1 MNEIKAGVLLSLKDK
16 FSQGIKEAGG
26 TVQKFAST
34 AASAVQGIDKA
45 FSGLGTA
52 MGAIGVSLSV
62 GAATKEIINL
72 DNRLTRIGLTADASA
87 EQVNQLKQKIFE
99 AATDSKIKIDTTSIN
114 DALDVV
120 MTKTGD
126 LKYTEDNIRNI
137 AIAIQATGE
146 QGSSID
152 SVFAEF
158 QKFGY
163 TADQITKL
171 MDDMVKQGDQG
182 AFIFGEFA
190 KAGSAVISAYS
201 PIGTAPEDIKR
212 ANAAMQIIMMGTK
225 NAEIAVT
232 ALGSAMAEL
241 SSPDKQQKLMAI
253 GVRVRDESGKFRDF
267 NDIMADLLKVSEKVG
282 NTDFLGNIFG
292 QTSMQAIRAYGNF
305 YEDMYPKLMDLGDT
319 TGAMENKSA
328 TMANT
333 LASNLQQVQTAFVR
347 FADAKLTEPLEKL
360 TDLLNKLAEDP
371 EAFNRVFTGI
381 AVGIGS
387 IAAAKGLSSVINLI
401 SSIKGLKGGGNINIG
416 SNLGGAGMPVYVTN
430 WGGKAGASP
439 FPSSGAAGNQPVGKT
454 PTGQPAGTPLNS
466 GSQGN
471 TFQKMGGA
479 ASQALRNTTKTQ
491 MAMGGAAAGIGAAL
505 VAIPNA
511 VNEVSEI
518 NADETLSQHDKTVK
532 KGGAIGDAAG
542 TVVGATAGGIAG
554 VAAGAA
560 VGAAVGS
567 VVPVLGTAVGA
578 LVGAGIGA
586 LGGWLGGKAGRA
598 IGEGIGSAITGDDNG
613 AQASVNVPASS
624 SDTEV
629 PQLLYTETLGTLSP
643 VQTQTEQNNL
653 GGKKENKSND
663 FSFDKK
669 LGAASPIIIQVEN
682 NTDSQNKRVVD
693 RIPQQQITQY
703 FSNSQTQYMQQTIP
717 ARELPPEIT
726 NNYMTGS
733 PQYTGATAELS
744 GAADVNLHLTLDD
757 KRTMFTAETSRNTAR
772 NIRVN
777 TGSAVEARNML

>member
-1 MNEIKAGVLLSLKDK
+1 MSEIKAGILLSLKDK
-16 FSQGIKEAGG
+16 FSQGIKSAGSGVEA
-26 TVQKFAST
+26 FASK
-34 AASAVQGIDKA
+34 ASSAIQGVDKA

-62 GAATKEIINL
+62 GAATKEIIQL
-72 DNRLTRIGLTADASA
+72 DNKLTRIGLTADASA
-87 EQVNQLKQKIFE
+87 EQVAALKQKVFD
-99 AATDSKIKIDTTSIN
+99 AASDSSIKIDTSSIN

-126 LKYTEDNIRNI
+126 LKYAEDNIRNI

-146 QGSSID
+146 QGSSIG

-182 AFIFGEFA
+182 AFTFGEFA

-201 PIGTAPEDIKR
+201 PIGTAPEDIKK

-225 NAEIAVT
+225 SAEIAVT
-232 ALGSAMAEL
+232 ALGSAMSEL

-267 NDIMADLLKVSEKVG
+267 NDIMADLLKVSKKVG

-292 QTSMQAIRAYGNF
+292 QTSMQAIRAYGSF
-305 YEDMYPKLMDLGDT
+305 YEKMYPKLMDLGDT
-319 TGAMENKSA
+319 TGAMEHKSA

-333 LASNLQQVQTAFVR
+333 LAANLQQVQTAFVR
-347 FADAKLTEPLEKL
+347 FADAKLTAPLEKL

-371 EAFNRVFTGI
+371 EAFNRIFTGI

-387 IAAAKGLSSVINLI
+387 IAAVKGLASVINI
-401 SSIKGLKGGGNINIG
+401 VSSIASLKKGGGNINIG
-416 SNLGGAGMPVYVTN
+416 SNVGGNGMPVYVTN
-430 WGGKAGASP
+430 WGGKTGASP
-439 FPSSGAAGNQPVGKT
+439 FPSAGSAANQSIGKT
-454 PTGQPAGTPLNS
+454 PAGQAAGTPLNA

-479 ASQALRNTTKTQ
+479 ASQALKGVTKKQ

-505 VAIPNA
+505 VAIPGA
-511 VNEVSEI
+511 VNEISEI
-518 NADETLSQHDKTVK
+518 NADETLNRHDKTVK

-542 TVVGATAGGIAG
+542 TVVGATLGGAAG

-560 VGAAVGS
+560 AGAAIGS
-567 VVPVLGTAVGA
+567 IVPGLGTAVGA

-598 IGEGIGSAITGDDNG
+598 IGEGIGSAVAGKDEEQVSESLKNEF
-613 AQASVNVPASS
+613 PANM
-624 SDTEV
+624 
-629 PQLLYTETLGTLSP
+629 L
-643 VQTQTEQNNL
+643 
-653 GGKKENKSND
+653 
-663 FSFDKK
+663 
-669 LGAASPIIIQVEN
+669 
-682 NTDSQNKRVVD
+682 
-693 RIPQQQITQY
+693 
-703 FSNSQTQYMQQTIP
+703 P
-717 ARELPPEIT
+717 AEMLPSEIT
-726 NNYMTGS
+726 NPYMAGE
-733 PQYTGATAELS
+733 PQWHGMNMNAELS
-744 GAADVNLHLTLDD
+744 GQADVNLHLTLDD
-757 KRTMFTAETSRNTAR
+757 KRTILSADTSRNTTR
-772 NIRVN
+772 NIHVN
-777 TGSAVEARNML
+777 TGSAIEARSML

>member
-16 FSQGIKEAGG
+16 FSQGIKSAGSGVEA
-26 TVQKFAST
+26 FASR
-34 AASAVQGIDKA
+34 AASAIQGVDKA

-62 GAATKEIINL
+62 GAATKEIIEL

-87 EQVNQLKQKIFE
+87 EQVASLKQKVFE
-99 AATDSKIKIDTTSIN
+99 AASDSSIKIDTTSIN

-126 LKYTEDNIRNI
+126 LKYAEDNIRNI

-146 QGSSID
+146 QGASIG

-163 TADQITKL
+163 SAEQITQL

-182 AFIFGEFA
+182 AFTFGEFA

-201 PIGTAPEDIKR
+201 PIGTAPEDIKK
-212 ANAAMQIIMMGTK
+212 ANAAMQIIMKGTK
-225 NAEIAVT
+225 SAEIAVT
-232 ALGSAMAEL
+232 ALGSAMSEL

-292 QTSMQAIRAYGNF
+292 QTSMQAIRAYSNF

-333 LASNLQQVQTAFVR
+333 LAANLQQVQTAFVR

-360 TDLLNKLAEDP
+360 TSLLNKLAEDP
-371 EAFNRVFTGI
+371 EAFNRIFTGI

-387 IAAAKGLSSVINLI
+387 IAAVKGLSSVINI
-401 SSIKGLKGGGNINIG
+401 VSSIASLKKGGGNISIG

-439 FPSSGAAGNQPVGKT
+439 FPSSGSAGNQQALGRT
-454 PTGQPAGTPLNS
+454 PTGQPAGTPLNA

-471 TFQKMGGA
+471 TLQKMGGA
-479 ASQALRNTTKTQ
+479 ANQAVKGLTGKQ
-491 MAMGGAAAGIGAAL
+491 LAAGGAAAGIGAAL
-505 VAIPNA
+505 VAIPSA
-511 VNEVSEI
+511 VNEVAEI
-518 NADETLSQHDKTVK
+518 NADETLTDKEKSTK

-542 TVVGATAGGIAG
+542 TVIGATAGGVAG

-567 VVPVLGTAVGA
+567 VIPVLGTAVGA

-598 IGEGIGSAITGDDNG
+598 IGEGIGSAVAGDD
-613 AQASVNVPASS
+613 
-624 SDTEV
+624 EE
-629 PQLLYTETLGTLSP
+629 QLSETLEDQLPAGTISAE
-643 VQTQTEQNNL
+643 T
-653 GGKKENKSND
+653 
-663 FSFDKK
+663 
-669 LGAASPIIIQVEN
+669 
-682 NTDSQNKRVVD
+682 
-693 RIPQQQITQY
+693 
-703 FSNSQTQYMQQTIP
+703 
-717 ARELPPEIT
+717 LPPEIT
-726 NNYMTGS
+726 NQYMSGEPKYSGVQT
-733 PQYTGATAELS
+733 TANLE
-744 GAADVNLHLTLDD
+744 GEVAMKVDIDITNKTPTVN
-757 KRTMFTAETSRNTAR
+757 AEFIRNTTGG
-772 NIRVN
+772 RVMPEL
-777 TGSAVEARNML
+777 GSAKTARETL

>member
-87 EQVNQLKQKIFE
+87 EQVNQLKQKVFE

-146 QGSSID
+146 QGSSIG

-182 AFIFGEFA
+182 AFTFGEFA

-201 PIGTAPEDIKR
+201 PIGTAPEDIKK

-232 ALGSAMAEL
+232 ALGSAMSEL
-241 SSPDKQQKLMAI
+241 SSPDKQAKLMAI

-292 QTSMQAIRAYGNF
+292 QTTMQAIRAYGNF

-333 LASNLQQVQTAFVR
+333 LAANLQQVQTAFVR

-381 AVGIGS
+381 AVSIGS

-430 WGGKAGASP
+430 WGGKTGASP
-439 FPSSGAAGNQPVGKT
+439 FPSSSAVGNQGIGRT
-454 PTGQPAGTPLNS
+454 PTGAAAGTPLNA
-466 GSQGN
+466 GSQGG
-471 TFQKMGGA
+471 TLSKMGGA
-479 ASQALRNTTKTQ
+479 ASLALHGVTKTQ
-491 MAMGGAAAGIGAAL
+491 MAMGGAAAGIGAAI
-505 VAIPNA
+505 VAIPSA
-511 VNEVSEI
+511 VNEISEI

-532 KGGAIGDAAG
+532 KGGA
-542 TVVGATAGGIAG
+542 AG

-560 VGAAVGS
+560 AGAAIGS
-567 VVPVLGTAVGA
+567 IVPGLGTAIGA

-598 IGEGIGSAITGDDNG
+598 IGEGIGEAVASDDEE
-613 AQASVNVPASS
+613 QVS
-624 SDTEV
+624 
-629 PQLLYTETLGTLSP
+629 ETLTAQLP
-643 VQTQTEQNNL
+643 
-653 GGKKENKSND
+653 EN
-663 FSFDKK
+663 
-669 LGAASPIIIQVEN
+669 E
-682 NTDSQNKRVVD
+682 
-693 RIPQQQITQY
+693 IPY
-703 FSNSQTQYMQQTIP
+703 YD
-717 ARELPPEIT
+717 LPPEIT
-726 NNYMTGS
+726 NQYMTGS
-733 PQYTGATAELS
+733 PQYTGMNAELS
-744 GAADVNLHLTLDD
+744 GTADVNLHLTLDD
-757 KRTMFTAETSRNTAR
+757 NRTMLSAETSRNTAR

-777 TGSAVEARNML
+777 TGSAIEAREML

>member
-87 EQVNQLKQKIFE
+87 EQVNQLKQKVFE

-146 QGSSID
+146 QGSSIG

-171 MDDMVKQGDQG
+171 MDDMVKQGDLG
-182 AFIFGEFA
+182 AFTFGEFA

-201 PIGTAPEDIKR
+201 PIGTAPEDIKK

-232 ALGSAMAEL
+232 ALGSAMSEL
-241 SSPDKQQKLMAI
+241 SSPDKQAKLMAI

-292 QTSMQAIRAYGNF
+292 QTTMQAIRAYGNF

-319 TGAMENKSA
+319 SGVMENKSA

-333 LASNLQQVQTAFVR
+333 LAANLQQVQTAFVR

-360 TDLLNKLAEDP
+360 TNLLNKLAEDP
-371 EAFNRVFTGI
+371 DAFNRIFTGI

-387 IAAAKGLSSVINLI
+387 IAAVKGLSSVINI
-401 SSIKGLKGGGNINIG
+401 VSSIASLKKGGGNISIG

-439 FPSSGAAGNQPVGKT
+439 FPSSGSAGNQQVLGRT
-454 PTGQPAGTPLNS
+454 PTGQSAGTHLNA

-471 TFQKMGGA
+471 TLQKMGGA
-479 ASQALRNTTKTQ
+479 ANQAVKDLTGKQ
-491 MAMGGAAAGIGAAL
+491 LAAGGAAAGIGAAL
-505 VAIPNA
+505 VAIPSA
-511 VNEVSEI
+511 VNEVAEI
-518 NADETLSQHDKTVK
+518 NADETLTDKEKSTK

-542 TVVGATAGGIAG
+542 TVIGATAGGVAG

-567 VVPVLGTAVGA
+567 VIPVLGTAVGA

-598 IGEGIGSAITGDDNG
+598 IGEGIGSAVAGDDEEKHSQKSLYYEENSMPPFIEHKKTDFTYSLHP
-613 AQASVNVPASS
+613 SVIS
-624 SDTEV
+624 
-629 PQLLYTETLGTLSP
+629 
-643 VQTQTEQNNL
+643 
-653 GGKKENKSND
+653 EN
-663 FSFDKK
+663 
-669 LGAASPIIIQVEN
+669 Q
-682 NTDSQNKRVVD
+682 
-693 RIPQQQITQY
+693 
-703 FSNSQTQYMQQTIP
+703 
-717 ARELPPEIT
+717 LPPEIT
-726 NNYMTGS
+726 NTYMTGE
-733 PQYTGATAELS
+733 PKWNGMNMNAELS
-744 GAADVNLHLTLDD
+744 GTADVNLHLTLDD
-757 KRTMFTAETSRNTAR
+757 NRTMFTAETSQNTAR

-777 TGSAVEARNML
+777 TGSAVDARSNY

>member
-16 FSQGIKEAGG
+16 FSQGIKDAGG
-26 TVQKFAST
+26 TVQKFASS

-62 GAATKEIINL
+62 GAATKEIISL
-72 DNRLTRIGLTADASA
+72 DSRLTRIGLTADASA
-87 EQVNQLKQKIFE
+87 EQINQLKQKVFE

-146 QGSSID
+146 QGSSIG

-163 TADQITKL
+163 SADEISRL

-182 AFIFGEFA
+182 AFTFGEFA

-201 PIGTAPEDIKR
+201 PIGTTPDDIRR
-212 ANAAMQIIMMGTK
+212 ANAAMQILVAGTK
-225 NAEIAVT
+225 SPEIAVT

-241 SSPDKQQKLMAI
+241 SSPDKQEKLRAYGI
-253 GVRVRDESGKFRDF
+253 AVRDTEGKFRDF
-267 NDIMADLLKVSEKVG
+267 NDIMGDLVALSKEVG
-282 NTDFLGNIFG
+282 NTDFLGSIFE
-292 QTSMQAIRAYGNF
+292 QTSMNAIRAYSNF
-305 YEDMYPKLMDLGDT
+305 YEQMYPKLIDLGDT
-319 TGAMENKSA
+319 TGAIESKSA
-328 TMANT
+328 TMAGT
-333 LASNLQQVQTAFVR
+333 LAANLQQVQTAFVR
-347 FADAKLTEPLEKL
+347 FADASLAKPLEWL
-360 TDLLNKLAEDP
+360 TDLLEYLSEDP
-371 EAFNRVFTGI
+371 ERFSKVFKTI
-381 AVGIGS
+381 AAGVGL
-387 IAAAKGLSSVINLI
+387 IAAAKGASSVINLF
-401 SSIKGLKGGGNINIG
+401 SSLKALRGGGGKISLG
-416 SNLGGAGMPVYVTN
+416 SNQGGNGMPVYVTN

-439 FPSSGAAGNQPVGKT
+439 FPGTGSASGTQKGTTSAGKT
-454 PTGQPAGTPLNS
+454 PAGQPAGTPLNA
-466 GSQGN
+466 GSQGG

-505 VAIPNA
+505 ISIPKA

-542 TVVGATAGGIAG
+542 TVVGATVGGAAG

-560 VGAAVGS
+560 AGAAIGS
-567 VVPVLGTAVGA
+567 IVPGLGTAVGA

-598 IGEGIGSAITGDDNG
+598 IGEGIGKAVAGKDEERLPENLENQLPEN
-613 AQASVNVPASS
+613 AVYAS
-624 SDTEV
+624 
-629 PQLLYTETLGTLSP
+629 
-643 VQTQTEQNNL
+643 
-653 GGKKENKSND
+653 
-663 FSFDKK
+663 
-669 LGAASPIIIQVEN
+669 
-682 NTDSQNKRVVD
+682 
-693 RIPQQQITQY
+693 
-703 FSNSQTQYMQQTIP
+703 
-717 ARELPPEIT
+717 ELPPEIT
-726 NNYMTGS
+726 SQYMTGS
-733 PQYTGATAELS
+733 QQFTGMNTELS
-744 GAADVNLHLTLDD
+744 GTADVNLHLILDD
-757 KRTMFTAETSRNTAR
+757 NRTMFSAETSRNTAR
-772 NIRVN
+772 NIRLN
-777 TGSAVEARNML
+777 TGSAVEAREML

>member
-16 FSQGIKEAGG
+16 FSQGIKDAGG
-26 TVQKFAST
+26 TVQKFASS
-34 AASAVQGIDKA
+34 AASAIQGIDKA

-52 MGAIGVSLSV
+52 AGALGVSLSL

-72 DNRLTRIGLTADASA
+72 DNRLTRIGLTASASA
-87 EQVNQLKQKIFE
+87 EQVNALKQKVFD
-99 AATDSKIKIDTTSIN
+99 AASDSSIKIDTTSIN

-126 LKYTEDNIRNI
+126 LKYAEDNIRNI

-146 QGSSID
+146 QGSSIG

-182 AFIFGEFA
+182 AFTFGEFA

-201 PIGTAPEDIKR
+201 PIGTAPEDIKK

-225 NAEIAVT
+225 SAEIAVT
-232 ALGSAMAEL
+232 ALGSAMSEL

-292 QTSMQAIRAYGNF
+292 QTSMQAIRAYSNF
-305 YEDMYPKLMDLGDT
+305 YDDMYPRLMDLGDT
-319 TGAMENKSA
+319 TGAMEHKSA

-333 LASNLQQVQTAFVR
+333 LAANLQQVQTAFVR
-347 FADAKLTEPLEKL
+347 FADAKLTVPLEKL

-371 EAFNRVFTGI
+371 EAFNRIFTGI
-381 AVGIGS
+381 AVGIGA
-387 IAAAKGLSSVINLI
+387 IAAVKGLASVINIVSNIASL
-401 SSIKGLKGGGNINIG
+401 KKGGGNINIG
-416 SNLGGAGMPVYVTN
+416 SNVGGNGMPVYVTN
-430 WGGKAGASP
+430 WGGKAGSSP
-439 FPSSGAAGNQPVGKT
+439 FPSSGAGAKQPSIGKT
-454 PTGQPAGTPLNS
+454 PTGQAAGTPLNA

-479 ASQALRNTTKTQ
+479 ASQALKGVTKKQ
-491 MAMGGAAAGIGAAL
+491 MAMGGAAAGIGAAI
-505 VAIPNA
+505 VAIPSA
-511 VNEVSEI
+511 VNEVAAI
-518 NADETLSQHDKTVK
+518 NADDSLTKKEKSTM

-542 TVVGATAGGIAG
+542 TVVGATVGGAAG

-560 VGAAVGS
+560 AGAAIGS
-567 VVPVLGTAVGA
+567 IVPGLGTAIGA

-598 IGEGIGSAITGDDNG
+598 IGEGIGSAVAGDDDEKL
-613 AQASVNVPASS
+613 
-624 SDTEV
+624 SDTLKN
-629 PQLLYTETLGTLSP
+629 QLP
-643 VQTQTEQNNL
+643 
-653 GGKKENKSND
+653 ENAISAD
-663 FSFDKK
+663 
-669 LGAASPIIIQVEN
+669 
-682 NTDSQNKRVVD
+682 
-693 RIPQQQITQY
+693 
-703 FSNSQTQYMQQTIP
+703 M
-717 ARELPPEIT
+717 LPPELT
-726 NNYMTGS
+726 NQYMAGN

-744 GAADVNLHLTLDD
+744 GAADVNLNLTLDD
-757 KRTMFTAETSRNTAR
+757 KRTVISAETTRNTAQ

-777 TGSAVEARNML
+777 TGSAIEARSML

>member
-1 MNEIKAGVLLSLKDK
+1 MSEIKAGILLSLKDK
-16 FSQGIKEAGG
+16 FSQGIKSAGSGVEA
-26 TVQKFAST
+26 FASK
-34 AASAVQGIDKA
+34 ASSAIQGVDKA

-62 GAATKEIINL
+62 GAATKEIIQL
-72 DNRLTRIGLTADASA
+72 DNKLTRIGLTADASA
-87 EQVNQLKQKIFE
+87 EQVAALKQKVFD
-99 AATDSKIKIDTTSIN
+99 AASDSSIKIDTSSIN

-126 LKYTEDNIRNI
+126 LKYAEDNIRNI

-146 QGSSID
+146 QGSSIG

-182 AFIFGEFA
+182 AFTFGEFA

-201 PIGTAPEDIKR
+201 PIGTAPEDIKK

-225 NAEIAVT
+225 SAEIAVT
-232 ALGSAMAEL
+232 ALGSAMSEL

-267 NDIMADLLKVSEKVG
+267 NDIMADLLKVSKKVG

-292 QTSMQAIRAYGNF
+292 QTSMQAIRAYGSF
-305 YEDMYPKLMDLGDT
+305 YEKMYPKLMDLGDT
-319 TGAMENKSA
+319 TGAMEHKSA

-333 LASNLQQVQTAFVR
+333 LAANLQQVQTAFVR
-347 FADAKLTEPLEKL
+347 FADAKLTAPLEKL

-371 EAFNRVFTGI
+371 EAFNRIFTGI

-387 IAAAKGLSSVINLI
+387 IAAVKGLASVINI
-401 SSIKGLKGGGNINIG
+401 VSSIASLKKGGGNINIG
-416 SNLGGAGMPVYVTN
+416 SNVGGNGMPVYVTN
-430 WGGKAGASP
+430 WGGKTGASP
-439 FPSSGAAGNQPVGKT
+439 FPSAGSAANQSIGKT
-454 PTGQPAGTPLNS
+454 PAGQAAGTPLNA

-479 ASQALRNTTKTQ
+479 ASQALKGVTKKQ

-505 VAIPNA
+505 VAIPGA
-511 VNEVSEI
+511 VNEISEI
-518 NADETLSQHDKTVK
+518 NADETLNRHDKTVK

-542 TVVGATAGGIAG
+542 TVVGATLGGAAGI
-554 VAAGAA
+554 AAGAA
-560 VGAAVGS
+560 AGAAIGS
-567 VVPVLGTAVGA
+567 IVPGLGTAVGA
-578 LVGAGIGA
+578 LVGVGIGA

-598 IGEGIGSAITGDDNG
+598 IGEGIGSAVAGKDEEQLSATLENELPENFIPAETLPQEITG
-613 AQASVNVPASS
+613 
-624 SDTEV
+624 
-629 PQLLYTETLGTLSP
+629 
-643 VQTQTEQNNL
+643 
-653 GGKKENKSND
+653 
-663 FSFDKK
+663 
-669 LGAASPIIIQVEN
+669 
-682 NTDSQNKRVVD
+682 
-693 RIPQQQITQY
+693 
-703 FSNSQTQYMQQTIP
+703 QYMSGDSGWQGM
-717 ARELPPEIT
+717 
-726 NNYMTGS
+726 NMN
-733 PQYTGATAELS
+733 AELS

-757 KRTMFTAETSRNTAR
+757 NRTVLSAETSRNTAR

>member
-1 MNEIKAGVLLSLKDK
+1 MSEIKAGILLSLKDK
-16 FSQGIKEAGG
+16 FSQGIKSAGSGVEA
-26 TVQKFAST
+26 FASK
-34 AASAVQGIDKA
+34 ASSAIQGVDKA

-62 GAATKEIINL
+62 GAATKEIIQL
-72 DNRLTRIGLTADASA
+72 DNKLTRIGLTADASA
-87 EQVNQLKQKIFE
+87 AQVAALKQKVFD
-99 AATDSKIKIDTTSIN
+99 AASDSSIKIDTSSIN

-126 LKYTEDNIRNI
+126 LKYAEDNIRNI

-146 QGSSID
+146 QGSSIG

-182 AFIFGEFA
+182 AFTFGEFA

-201 PIGTAPEDIKR
+201 PIGTAPEDIKK

-225 NAEIAVT
+225 SAEIAVT
-232 ALGSAMAEL
+232 ALGSAMSEL

-267 NDIMADLLKVSEKVG
+267 NDIMADLLKVSKKVG

-292 QTSMQAIRAYGNF
+292 QTSMQAIRAYGSF
-305 YEDMYPKLMDLGDT
+305 YEKMYPKLMDLGDT
-319 TGAMENKSA
+319 TGAMEHKSA

-333 LASNLQQVQTAFVR
+333 LAANLQQVQTAFVR
-347 FADAKLTEPLEKL
+347 FADAKLTAPLEKL

-371 EAFNRVFTGI
+371 EAFNRIFTGI

-387 IAAAKGLSSVINLI
+387 IAAVKGLASVINIVSKIASL
-401 SSIKGLKGGGNINIG
+401 KKGGGNINIG
-416 SNLGGAGMPVYVTN
+416 SNVGGNGIPVYVTN
-430 WGGKAGASP
+430 WGGKAGSSP
-439 FPSSGAAGNQPVGKT
+439 FPSPGAGAKQPSIGKT
-454 PTGQPAGTPLNS
+454 PTGQAAGTPLNA

-479 ASQALRNTTKTQ
+479 ASQALKGVTKKQ

-505 VAIPNA
+505 VAIPAA
-511 VNEVSEI
+511 VNEISEI
-518 NADETLSQHDKTVK
+518 NADETLNQHDKTVK

-542 TVVGATAGGIAG
+542 TVVGATLGGAAG

-560 VGAAVGS
+560 AGAAIGS
-567 VVPVLGTAVGA
+567 IVPGLGTAVGA

-598 IGEGIGSAITGDDNG
+598 IGEGIGSAVAGD
-613 AQASVNVPASS
+613 
-624 SDTEV
+624 E
-629 PQLLYTETLGTLSP
+629 E
-643 VQTQTEQNNL
+643 EQVSESLKN
-653 GGKKENKSND
+653 
-663 FSFDKK
+663 
-669 LGAASPIIIQVEN
+669 
-682 NTDSQNKRVVD
+682 
-693 RIPQQQITQY
+693 
-703 FSNSQTQYMQQTIP
+703 
-717 ARELPPEIT
+717 ELPANMLPAEMLPSEIT
-726 NNYMTGS
+726 NPYMAGE
-733 PQYTGATAELS
+733 PQWHGMNMNAELS

-757 KRTMFTAETSRNTAR
+757 NRTMLSAETSSNTAR
-772 NIRVN
+772 NIHVN
-777 TGSAVEARNML
+777 TGSAIEARSML

>member
-16 FSQGIKEAGG
+16 FSRGIKEAGG

-52 MGAIGVSLSV
+52 AGALGVSLSV
-62 GAATKEIINL
+62 GAATKEIISL

-87 EQVNQLKQKIFE
+87 EQVNALKKKVF
-99 AATDSKIKIDTTSIN
+99 AAASDSNIKIDTTSIS

-126 LKYTEDNIRNI
+126 LKYAEDNVRNI

-146 QGSSID
+146 QGASIG

-171 MDDMVKQGDQG
+171 MDDMVKQGDVG
-182 AFIFGEFA
+182 AFTFGEFA

-201 PIGTAPEDIKR
+201 PIGTAPDDIKR

-225 NAEIAVT
+225 SAEIAVT
-232 ALGSAMAEL
+232 ALGSAMSEL
-241 SSPDKQQKLMAI
+241 SSPDKQAKLMAI

-267 NDIMADLLKVSEKVG
+267 NDIMADLLKVSERVG

-305 YEDMYPKLMDLGDT
+305 YKDMYPKLMNLGDT

-328 TMANT
+328 TMADT
-333 LASNLQQVQTAFVR
+333 LAANLQQVQTAFVR
-347 FADAKLTEPLEKL
+347 FADTKLTEPLEKL
-360 TDLLNKLAEDP
+360 TGLLNKLAEDP
-371 EAFNRVFTGI
+371 DAFNRIFTGI

-387 IAAAKGLSSVINLI
+387 IAAVKGLASVMNIVSSLL
-401 SSIKGLKGGGNINIG
+401 SLKKGGGNINLG
-416 SNLGGAGMPVYVTN
+416 SNVGGAGMPVYVTN
-430 WGGKAGASP
+430 WGGAAGASP
-439 FPSSGAAGNQPVGKT
+439 LPSVGAAANPTANIGKT
-454 PTGQPAGTPLNS
+454 PTGQAAGTPLNT

-471 TFQKMGGA
+471 TLQKMGSA
-479 ASQALRNTTKTQ
+479 ASQALQGVTKTQ
-491 MAMGGAAAGIGAAL
+491 MAMGGAAAGIGTAL

-511 VNEVSEI
+511 VSEVAAI
-518 NADETLSQHDKTVK
+518 NADETLSKKEKSVM
-532 KGGAIGDAAG
+532 KGGSIGNAAG
-542 TVVGATAGGIAG
+542 TVVGATVGGAAG

-560 VGAAVGS
+560 IGS
-567 VVPVLGTAVGA
+567 IVPGLGTAVGA

-598 IGEGIGSAITGDDNG
+598 IGEGIGSAVAGNDGNDEG
-613 AQASVNVPASS
+613 QVFAALK
-624 SDTEV
+624 DK
-629 PQLLYTETLGTLSP
+629 LS
-643 VQTQTEQNNL
+643 
-653 GGKKENKSND
+653 ENAIST
-663 FSFDKK
+663 
-669 LGAASPIIIQVEN
+669 A
-682 NTDSQNKRVVD
+682 
-693 RIPQQQITQY
+693 
-703 FSNSQTQYMQQTIP
+703 
-717 ARELPPEIT
+717 ELPAEIT
-726 NNYMTGS
+726 NQYASGEPKFTGR
-733 PQYTGATAELS
+733 PTANLDGEVS
-744 GAADVNLHLTLDD
+744 FDVNVNVKNDMVAVD
-757 KRTMFTAETSRNTAR
+757 TAVSRNTTSYAR
-772 NIRVN
+772 FNL
-777 TGSAVEARNML
+777 GSAEDARRNY

>member
-16 FSQGIKEAGG
+16 FSQGIKSAGSGVEA
-26 TVQKFAST
+26 FASR
-34 AASAVQGIDKA
+34 AASAIQGVDKA

-62 GAATKEIINL
+62 GAATKEIIEL
-72 DNRLTRIGLTADASA
+72 DNRLTRIGLAADASA
-87 EQVNQLKQKIFE
+87 EQVASLKQKVFE

-146 QGSSID
+146 QGSSIG

-171 MDDMVKQGDQG
+171 MDDMVKQGDLG
-182 AFIFGEFA
+182 AFTFGEFA

-201 PIGTAPEDIKR
+201 PIGTAPEDIKK

-232 ALGSAMAEL
+232 ALGSAMSEL
-241 SSPDKQQKLMAI
+241 SSPDKQAKLMAI

-292 QTSMQAIRAYGNF
+292 QTTMQAIRAYGNF

-319 TGAMENKSA
+319 SGVMENKSA

-333 LASNLQQVQTAFVR
+333 LAANLQQVQTAFVR

-360 TDLLNKLAEDP
+360 INLLNKLAEDP
-371 EAFNRVFTGI
+371 DAFNRIFTGI

-387 IAAAKGLSSVINLI
+387 IAAVKGLSSVINI
-401 SSIKGLKGGGNINIG
+401 VSSIASLKKGGGNISIG

-439 FPSSGAAGNQPVGKT
+439 FPSSGSAGNQQVLGRT
-454 PTGQPAGTPLNS
+454 PTGQSAGTHLNA

-471 TFQKMGGA
+471 TLQKMGGA
-479 ASQALRNTTKTQ
+479 ANQAVKDLTGKQ
-491 MAMGGAAAGIGAAL
+491 LAAGGAAAGIGAAL
-505 VAIPNA
+505 VAIPSA
-511 VNEVSEI
+511 VNEVAEI
-518 NADETLSQHDKTVK
+518 NADETLTDKEKSTK

-542 TVVGATAGGIAG
+542 TVIGATAGGVAG

-567 VVPVLGTAVGA
+567 VIPVLGTAVGA

-598 IGEGIGSAITGDDNG
+598 IGEGIGSAVAGDDEEKHSQKSLYYEENSMSPFIEHKKTDFTYSLHP
-613 AQASVNVPASS
+613 SVIS
-624 SDTEV
+624 
-629 PQLLYTETLGTLSP
+629 
-643 VQTQTEQNNL
+643 
-653 GGKKENKSND
+653 EN
-663 FSFDKK
+663 
-669 LGAASPIIIQVEN
+669 Q
-682 NTDSQNKRVVD
+682 
-693 RIPQQQITQY
+693 
-703 FSNSQTQYMQQTIP
+703 
-717 ARELPPEIT
+717 LPPEIT
-726 NNYMTGS
+726 NTYMTGE
-733 PQYTGATAELS
+733 PKWNGMNMNAELS
-744 GAADVNLHLTLDD
+744 GTADVNLHLTLDD
-757 KRTMFTAETSRNTAR
+757 NRTMFTAETSQNTAR

-777 TGSAVEARNML
+777 TGSAVDARSNY

>member
-1 MNEIKAGVLLSLKDK
+1 MSEIKAGILLSLKDK
-16 FSQGIKEAGG
+16 FSQGIKSAGSGVEA
-26 TVQKFAST
+26 FASK
-34 AASAVQGIDKA
+34 ASSAIQGVDKA

-62 GAATKEIINL
+62 GAATKEIIQL
-72 DNRLTRIGLTADASA
+72 DNKLTRIGLTADASA
-87 EQVNQLKQKIFE
+87 EQVAALKQKVFE
-99 AATDSKIKIDTTSIN
+99 AASDSSIKIDTSSIN

-126 LKYTEDNIRNI
+126 LKYAQDNIRNI

-146 QGSSID
+146 QGSSIG

-182 AFIFGEFA
+182 AFTFGEFA

-225 NAEIAVT
+225 SAEIAVT
-232 ALGSAMAEL
+232 ALGSAMSEL

-267 NDIMADLLKVSEKVG
+267 NDIMADLLKVSKKVG

-292 QTSMQAIRAYGNF
+292 QTSMQAIRAYGSF
-305 YEDMYPKLMDLGDT
+305 YEKMYPKLMDLGDT

-328 TMANT
+328 KMANT
-333 LASNLQQVQTAFVR
+333 LAANLQQVQTAFVR
-347 FADAKLTEPLEKL
+347 FADAKLTAPLEKL

-371 EAFNRVFTGI
+371 EAFNRIFTGI

-387 IAAAKGLSSVINLI
+387 IAAVKGLASVINIVSKIASL
-401 SSIKGLKGGGNINIG
+401 KKGGGNINIG
-416 SNLGGAGMPVYVTN
+416 SNVGGNGIPVYVTN
-430 WGGKAGASP
+430 WGGKAGSSP
-439 FPSSGAAGNQPVGKT
+439 FPSPGAGAKQPSIGKT
-454 PTGQPAGTPLNS
+454 PTGQAAGTPLNA

-479 ASQALRNTTKTQ
+479 ASQALKGVTKKQ

-505 VAIPNA
+505 VAIPAA
-511 VNEVSEI
+511 VNEISEI
-518 NADETLSQHDKTVK
+518 NADETLNQHDKTVK

-542 TVVGATAGGIAG
+542 TVVGATLGGAAG

-560 VGAAVGS
+560 AGAAIGS
-567 VVPVLGTAVGA
+567 IVPGLGTAVGA

-598 IGEGIGSAITGDDNG
+598 IGEGIGSAVAGD
-613 AQASVNVPASS
+613 
-624 SDTEV
+624 E
-629 PQLLYTETLGTLSP
+629 E
-643 VQTQTEQNNL
+643 EQVSESLKN
-653 GGKKENKSND
+653 
-663 FSFDKK
+663 
-669 LGAASPIIIQVEN
+669 
-682 NTDSQNKRVVD
+682 
-693 RIPQQQITQY
+693 
-703 FSNSQTQYMQQTIP
+703 
-717 ARELPPEIT
+717 ELPANMLPAEMLPSEIT
-726 NNYMTGS
+726 NPYMAGE
-733 PQYTGATAELS
+733 PQWHGMNMNAELS

-757 KRTMFTAETSRNTAR
+757 NRTMLSAETSSNTAR
-772 NIRVN
+772 NIHVN
-777 TGSAVEARNML
+777 TGSAIEARSML

>member
-1 MNEIKAGVLLSLKDK
+1 MSEIKAGILLSLKDK
-16 FSQGIKEAGG
+16 FSQGIKSAGSGVEA
-26 TVQKFAST
+26 FASK
-34 AASAVQGIDKA
+34 ASSAIQGVDKA

-52 MGAIGVSLSV
+52 MGAVGVSLSV
-62 GAATKEIINL
+62 GAAAKEIIQL
-72 DNRLTRIGLTADASA
+72 DNKLTRIGLTADASA
-87 EQVNQLKQKIFE
+87 EQVAALKQKVFD
-99 AATDSKIKIDTTSIN
+99 AASDSSIKIDTSSIN

-126 LKYTEDNIRNI
+126 LKYAEDNIRNI

-146 QGSSID
+146 QGSSIG

-182 AFIFGEFA
+182 AFTFGEFA

-225 NAEIAVT
+225 SAEIAVT
-232 ALGSAMAEL
+232 ALGSAMSEL

-292 QTSMQAIRAYGNF
+292 QTTMQAIRAYGNF

-328 TMANT
+328 KMANT
-333 LASNLQQVQTAFVR
+333 LAANLQQVQTAFVR
-347 FADAKLTEPLEKL
+347 FADAKLTAPLEKL

-371 EAFNRVFTGI
+371 EAFNRIFTGI

-387 IAAAKGLSSVINLI
+387 IAAVKGLASVINIVSNIASL
-401 SSIKGLKGGGNINIG
+401 KKGGGNINIG
-416 SNLGGAGMPVYVTN
+416 SNIGGNGMPVYVTN
-430 WGGKAGASP
+430 WGSKAGASP
-439 FPSSGAAGNQPVGKT
+439 FPSAGSAGNQTIGKT
-454 PTGQPAGTPLNS
+454 PTGQAAGTPLNA

-479 ASQALRNTTKTQ
+479 ASQALKGVTKKQ

-505 VAIPNA
+505 VAIPGA
-511 VNEVSEI
+511 VNEISEI
-518 NADETLSQHDKTVK
+518 NADETLNRHDKTVK

-542 TVVGATAGGIAG
+542 TVVGATLGGAAG

-560 VGAAVGS
+560 AGAAIGS
-567 VVPVLGTAVGA
+567 IVPGLGTAVGA

-598 IGEGIGSAITGDDNG
+598 IGEGIGSAVAGKDEEQVSESLKNEF
-613 AQASVNVPASS
+613 PANM
-624 SDTEV
+624 
-629 PQLLYTETLGTLSP
+629 L
-643 VQTQTEQNNL
+643 
-653 GGKKENKSND
+653 
-663 FSFDKK
+663 
-669 LGAASPIIIQVEN
+669 
-682 NTDSQNKRVVD
+682 
-693 RIPQQQITQY
+693 
-703 FSNSQTQYMQQTIP
+703 P
-717 ARELPPEIT
+717 AEMLPAEIT
-726 NNYMTGS
+726 NPYMAGE
-733 PQYTGATAELS
+733 PQWHGMNMNAELS
-744 GAADVNLHLTLDD
+744 GQADVNLHLSLDD
-757 KRTMFTAETSRNTAR
+757 NRTVLSAESSRNTAR

>member
-1 MNEIKAGVLLSLKDK
+1 MAYKDGAAERTKMNEIKAGVLLSLKDK

-45 FSGLGTA
+45 FSGIGTA

-62 GAATKEIINL
+62 GAATKEIIQL

-87 EQVNQLKQKIFE
+87 EQVNELKQKVFE
-99 AATDSKIKIDTTSIN
+99 AASDSKIKIDTTSIN
-114 DALDVV
+114 DALDVI

-137 AIAIQATGE
+137 AISIQATGE
-146 QGSSID
+146 QGASIG

-163 TADQITKL
+163 TAEQITAL
-171 MDDMVKQGDQG
+171 MDDMVKQGDVG
-182 AFIFGEFA
+182 AFTFGEFA

-232 ALGSAMAEL
+232 ALGSAMSEL
-241 SSPDKQQKLMAI
+241 SSPDKQAKLMAI

-292 QTSMQAIRAYGNF
+292 QTTMQAIRAYGNF

-319 TGAMENKSA
+319 TGAMESKSA
-328 TMANT
+328 KMANT
-333 LASNLQQVQTAFVR
+333 LAANLQQVQTAFVR
-347 FADAKLTEPLEKL
+347 FADAKLTAPLEKL
-360 TDLLNKLAEDP
+360 TELLNKLAEDP
-371 EAFNRVFTGI
+371 DAFNRVFTGI

-387 IAAAKGLSSVINLI
+387 IAAVKGLASVMNIV
-401 SSIKGLKGGGNINIG
+401 SSIASLKKGGGNINIG
-416 SNLGGAGMPVYVTN
+416 TNVGGNGMPVYVTN
-430 WGGKAGASP
+430 WGGKTGASP
-439 FPSSGAAGNQPVGKT
+439 FPSASSADSGNAGKT
-454 PTGQPAGTPLNS
+454 PLEQKVGTPLNA

-471 TFQKMGGA
+471 TLQKMGGA
-479 ASQALRNTTKTQ
+479 ASQALKNTTKTQ
-491 MAMGGAAAGIGAAL
+491 MAMGGAAAGIGTAL
-505 VAIPNA
+505 VAIPGA
-511 VNEVSEI
+511 VNEVAQI
-518 NADETLSQHDKTVK
+518 NADETLTKKEKSKM

-542 TVVGATAGGIAG
+542 TVVGATVGGAAG

-560 VGAAVGS
+560 AGAAIGS
-567 VVPVLGTAVGA
+567 IVPGLGTAVGA

-598 IGEGIGSAITGDDNG
+598 IGEGIGSAVAGKDEEQI
-613 AQASVNVPASS
+613 S
-624 SDTEV
+624 
-629 PQLLYTETLGTLSP
+629 ETLANELP
-643 VQTQTEQNNL
+643 
-653 GGKKENKSND
+653 ENAVS
-663 FSFDKK
+663 
-669 LGAASPIIIQVEN
+669 AS
-682 NTDSQNKRVVD
+682 
-693 RIPQQQITQY
+693 
-703 FSNSQTQYMQQTIP
+703 
-717 ARELPPEIT
+717 ELPPEIASQ
-726 NNYMTGS
+726 YMAENRQFTGMN
-733 PQYTGATAELS
+733 AELI

-757 KRTMFTAETSRNTAR
+757 NRTMLSAETSRNTAR

-777 TGSAVEARNML
+777 TGSAIEAREML

>member
-1 MNEIKAGVLLSLKDK
+1 MSEIKAGILLSLKDK
-16 FSQGIKEAGG
+16 FSQGIKSAGSGVEA
-26 TVQKFAST
+26 FASK
-34 AASAVQGIDKA
+34 ASSAIQGVDKA

-87 EQVNQLKQKIFE
+87 EQVNQLKQKVFE
-99 AATDSKIKIDTTSIN
+99 TATDSKIKIDTTSIN

-146 QGSSID
+146 QGSSIG

-182 AFIFGEFA
+182 AFTFGEFA

-201 PIGTAPEDIKR
+201 PIGTAPEDIKK

-232 ALGSAMAEL
+232 ALGSAMSEL
-241 SSPDKQQKLMAI
+241 SSPDKQAKLMAI

-292 QTSMQAIRAYGNF
+292 QTTMQAIRAYGNF

-328 TMANT
+328 KMANT
-333 LASNLQQVQTAFVR
+333 LAANLQQVQTAFVR
-347 FADAKLTEPLEKL
+347 FADAKLTAPLEKL

-371 EAFNRVFTGI
+371 EAFNRIFTGI

-387 IAAAKGLSSVINLI
+387 IAAVKGLASVINIVSNIASL
-401 SSIKGLKGGGNINIG
+401 KKGGGNINIG
-416 SNLGGAGMPVYVTN
+416 SNVGGNGMPVYVTN
-430 WGGKAGASP
+430 WGGQAGASP
-439 FPSSGAAGNQPVGKT
+439 FPSAGAAGNQSTGKT
-454 PTGQPAGTPLNS
+454 PTGQPAGTPLNA

-479 ASQALRNTTKTQ
+479 ASQALKGVTKKQ

-505 VAIPNA
+505 VAIPSA

-518 NADETLSQHDKTVK
+518 NANETLNRHDKTVK

-542 TVVGATAGGIAG
+542 TVVGATLGGAAG

-560 VGAAVGS
+560 AGAAIGS
-567 VVPVLGTAVGA
+567 IVPGLGTAVGA

-598 IGEGIGSAITGDDNG
+598 IGEGIGSAVAGKDEEQVSETLENQLPENFIPVETLPQEITG
-613 AQASVNVPASS
+613 
-624 SDTEV
+624 
-629 PQLLYTETLGTLSP
+629 
-643 VQTQTEQNNL
+643 
-653 GGKKENKSND
+653 
-663 FSFDKK
+663 
-669 LGAASPIIIQVEN
+669 
-682 NTDSQNKRVVD
+682 
-693 RIPQQQITQY
+693 
-703 FSNSQTQYMQQTIP
+703 QYMSGDSGWQGMNMS
-717 ARELPPEIT
+717 AK
-726 NNYMTGS
+726 
-733 PQYTGATAELS
+733 LS

-757 KRTMFTAETSRNTAR
+757 NRTVLSAESSRNTAR

>member
-1 MNEIKAGVLLSLKDK
+1 MSEIKAGVLLSLKDK
-16 FSQGIKEAGG
+16 FSQGIKSAGSGVEA
-26 TVQKFAST
+26 FASR
-34 AASAVQGIDKA
+34 AASAIQGVDKA

-62 GAATKEIINL
+62 GAATKEIIEL

-87 EQVNQLKQKIFE
+87 EQVASLKQKVFD
-99 AATDSKIKIDTTSIN
+99 AATDSSIKIDTTSIN

-146 QGSSID
+146 QGASIG

-163 TADQITKL
+163 TAEQITKL

-182 AFIFGEFA
+182 AFTFGEFA

-201 PIGTAPEDIKR
+201 PIGTAPEDLKK

-225 NAEIAVT
+225 NADIAVT

-292 QTSMQAIRAYGNF
+292 QTSMQAIRAYGSF
-305 YEDMYPKLMDLGDT
+305 YEKMYPKLMDLGDT

-333 LASNLQQVQTAFVR
+333 LAANLQQVQTAFVK
-347 FADAKLTEPLEKL
+347 FADSNLTKPLEGL
-360 TDLLNKLAEDP
+360 TKALNYLAENP
-371 EAFNRVFTGI
+371 ERYSRVFKSI
-381 AVGIGS
+381 AIGIGS
-387 IAAAKGLSSVINLI
+387 IAAVKGLSSVINVVSTFASL
-401 SSIKGLKGGGNINIG
+401 KKGGGNINIG
-416 SNLGGAGMPVYVTN
+416 SNIGGNGMPVYVTN
-430 WGGKAGASP
+430 WGGTAGASP
-439 FPSSGAAGNQPVGKT
+439 LPNSGTVGKQQPVGKT
-454 PTGQPAGTPLNS
+454 PTGQAAGTPLNA

-479 ASQALRNTTKTQ
+479 ASQAVRGISKKQFAGAGALAAVGE
-491 MAMGGAAAGIGAAL
+491 AMI
-505 VAIPNA
+505 AIPRA
-511 VNEVSEI
+511 KDEIDAI
-518 NADETLSQHDKTVK
+518 NADETMSKKEKATA
-532 KGGAIGDAAG
+532 KGGAVGDAAG
-542 TVVGATAGGIAG
+542 SVAGAAIGGIG
-554 VAAGAA
+554 GLAAGAA
-560 VGAAVGS
+560 AGAAIGS
-567 VVPVLGTAVGA
+567 IVPGLGTAAGLIVGG
-578 LVGAGIGA
+578 LVGLIGTK
-586 LGGWLGGKAGRA
+586 LGGMAGRA
-598 IGEGIGSAITGDDNG
+598 IGEEIGSAVAGDDEEK
-613 AQASVNVPASS
+613 QP
-624 SDTEV
+624 
-629 PQLLYTETLGTLSP
+629 
-643 VQTQTEQNNL
+643 
-653 GGKKENKSND
+653 
-663 FSFDKK
+663 KK
-669 LGAASPIIIQVEN
+669 LETELPN
-682 NTDSQNKRVVD
+682 L
-693 RIPQQQITQY
+693 
-703 FSNSQTQYMQQTIP
+703 QTIQMPSMPLPIP
-717 ARELPPEIT
+717 AQNLPPEIT
-726 NNYMTGS
+726 NQYMTGE
-733 PQYTGATAELS
+733 PKWQGMNMNAELS
-744 GAADVNLHLTLDD
+744 GAADVNLHVTLDD
-757 KRTMFTAETSRNTAR
+757 NRTMLSAETSRNTAR

>member
-1 MNEIKAGVLLSLKDK
+1 MSEIKAGILLSLKDK
-16 FSQGIKEAGG
+16 FSQGIKDAGG
-26 TVQKFAST
+26 TVQKFASS
-34 AASAVQGIDKA
+34 AASAIQGIDKA

-52 MGAIGVSLSV
+52 AGALGVSLSL

-72 DNRLTRIGLTADASA
+72 DNRLTRIGLTASASA
-87 EQVNQLKQKIFE
+87 EQVNALKQKVFE
-99 AATDSKIKIDTTSIN
+99 AASDSSIKIDTTSIN

-146 QGSSID
+146 QGAAIG
-152 SVFAEF
+152 SVFSEF

-163 TADQITKL
+163 TADQISKL

-182 AFIFGEFA
+182 AFTFGEFA

-201 PIGTAPEDIKR
+201 PIGTAPDDIKR

-225 NAEIAVT
+225 SAEIAVT
-232 ALGSAMAEL
+232 ALGSAMSEL

-253 GVRVRDESGKFRDF
+253 GVRVRDEQGAFRDF

-292 QTSMQAIRAYGNF
+292 QTSMQAIRAYSNF
-305 YEDMYPKLMDLGDT
+305 YDDMYPRLMDLGDT
-319 TGAMENKSA
+319 TGAMEQKSA
-328 TMANT
+328 TMAGT
-333 LASNLQQVQTAFVR
+333 LAANLQQVQTAFVR

-371 EAFNRVFTGI
+371 EAFNRIFTGI

-387 IAAAKGLSSVINLI
+387 IAAVKGLASVINIVSKIASL
-401 SSIKGLKGGGNINIG
+401 KKGGGNINIG
-416 SNLGGAGMPVYVTN
+416 SNAGGNGIPVYVTN
-430 WGGKAGASP
+430 WGGKAGSSP
-439 FPSSGAAGNQPVGKT
+439 FPSSGAGAKQPSIGKT
-454 PTGQPAGTPLNS
+454 PTGQAVGTPLNA

-479 ASQALRNTTKTQ
+479 ASQALKGVTKRQ

-505 VAIPNA
+505 VAIPGA
-511 VNEVSEI
+511 VNEISEI
-518 NADETLSQHDKTVK
+518 NADETLNQHDKTVK

-542 TVVGATAGGIAG
+542 TVVGATLGGAAGI
-554 VAAGAA
+554 AAGAA
-560 VGAAVGS
+560 AGAAIGS
-567 VVPVLGTAVGA
+567 IVPGLGTAIGA

-598 IGEGIGSAITGDDNG
+598 IGEGIGSAVAGDDEEKL
-613 AQASVNVPASS
+613 
-624 SDTEV
+624 SDTLKN
-629 PQLLYTETLGTLSP
+629 QLP
-643 VQTQTEQNNL
+643 
-653 GGKKENKSND
+653 ENSISAD
-663 FSFDKK
+663 
-669 LGAASPIIIQVEN
+669 
-682 NTDSQNKRVVD
+682 T
-693 RIPQQQITQY
+693 
-703 FSNSQTQYMQQTIP
+703 
-717 ARELPPEIT
+717 LPPELT
-726 NNYMTGS
+726 NQYMTGNQ
-733 PQYTGATAELS
+733 QYTGATAELS
-744 GAADVNLHLTLDD
+744 GAADVNLNLTLTDT
-757 KRTMFTAETSRNTAR
+757 RTTFTAETSSNTAR

-777 TGSAVEARNML
+777 TGSAVEARSML

>member
-1 MNEIKAGVLLSLKDK
+1 MSEIKAGVLLSLKDK
-16 FSQGIKEAGG
+16 FSQGIKSAGSGVEA
-26 TVQKFAST
+26 FASR
-34 AASAVQGIDKA
+34 AASAIQGVDKA

-62 GAATKEIINL
+62 GAATKEIIEL

-87 EQVNQLKQKIFE
+87 EQVASLKQKVFE

-126 LKYTEDNIRNI
+126 LKYAEDNIRNI

-146 QGSSID
+146 QGASIG

-163 TADQITKL
+163 TADQITQL

-182 AFIFGEFA
+182 AFTFGEFA

-201 PIGTAPEDIKR
+201 PIGTAPEDLKK

-225 NAEIAVT
+225 NADIAVT

-292 QTSMQAIRAYGNF
+292 QTSMQAIRAYGSF
-305 YEDMYPKLMDLGDT
+305 YEKMYPKLMDLGDT

-333 LASNLQQVQTAFVR
+333 LAANLQQVQTAFVK
-347 FADAKLTEPLEKL
+347 FADSNLTKPLEGL
-360 TDLLNKLAEDP
+360 TKALNYLAENP
-371 EAFNRVFTGI
+371 ERYSRVFKGI
-381 AVGIGS
+381 AIGIGS
-387 IAAAKGLSSVINLI
+387 IAAVKGLSSVINIVSTFASL
-401 SSIKGLKGGGNINIG
+401 KKGGGNINIG
-416 SNLGGAGMPVYVTN
+416 SNIGGNGMPVYVTN

-439 FPSSGAAGNQPVGKT
+439 LPSSGAAGKQQPVGKT
-454 PTGQPAGTPLNS
+454 PTGQAAGTPLNA

-471 TFQKMGGA
+471 TLQKMGGA
-479 ASQALRNTTKTQ
+479 ANQAVKGLTGKQ
-491 MAMGGAAAGIGAAL
+491 LAAGGAAAGIGAAL
-505 VAIPNA
+505 VAIPSA
-511 VNEVSEI
+511 VNEVAEI
-518 NADETLSQHDKTVK
+518 NADETLTDKEKSTK

-542 TVVGATAGGIAG
+542 TVIGATAGGVAG

-567 VVPVLGTAVGA
+567 VIPVLGTAVGA

-598 IGEGIGSAITGDDNG
+598 IGEGIGSAVAGDDEEHL
-613 AQASVNVPASS
+613 S
-624 SDTEV
+624 
-629 PQLLYTETLGTLSP
+629 ETLEDQLPAG
-643 VQTQTEQNNL
+643 
-653 GGKKENKSND
+653 
-663 FSFDKK
+663 
-669 LGAASPIIIQVEN
+669 
-682 NTDSQNKRVVD
+682 
-693 RIPQQQITQY
+693 
-703 FSNSQTQYMQQTIP
+703 TIP
-717 ARELPPEIT
+717 AETLPPEIT
-726 NNYMTGS
+726 NQYMSGEPKYSGVQT
-733 PQYTGATAELS
+733 TANLE
-744 GAADVNLHLTLDD
+744 GEVAMKVDIDITNKTPTVN
-757 KRTMFTAETSRNTAR
+757 AEFIRNTTGG
-772 NIRVN
+772 RVMPEL
-777 TGSAVEARNML
+777 GSAKTARETL

>member
-16 FSQGIKEAGG
+16 FSQGIKSAGSGVEA
-26 TVQKFAST
+26 FASR
-34 AASAVQGIDKA
+34 AASAIQGVDKA

-62 GAATKEIINL
+62 GAATKEIIEL

-87 EQVNQLKQKIFE
+87 EQVASLKQKVFE
-99 AATDSKIKIDTTSIN
+99 AASDSSIKIDTTSIN

-126 LKYTEDNIRNI
+126 LKYAEDNIRNI

-146 QGSSID
+146 QGASIG

-163 TADQITKL
+163 SAEQITQL

-182 AFIFGEFA
+182 AFTFGEFA

-201 PIGTAPEDIKR
+201 PIGTAPEDIKK
-212 ANAAMQIIMMGTK
+212 ANAAMQIIMKGTK
-225 NAEIAVT
+225 SAEIAVT
-232 ALGSAMAEL
+232 ALGSAMSEL

-292 QTSMQAIRAYGNF
+292 QTSMQAIRAYSNF

-333 LASNLQQVQTAFVR
+333 LAANLQQVQTAFVR

-360 TDLLNKLAEDP
+360 TNLLNKLAEDP
-371 EAFNRVFTGI
+371 DAFNRIFTGI

-387 IAAAKGLSSVINLI
+387 IAAVKGLSSVINIVSSI
-401 SSIKGLKGGGNINIG
+401 SSLKKGGGNINIG
-416 SNLGGAGMPVYVTN
+416 SNIGGNGMPVYVTN
-430 WGGKAGASP
+430 WGGTAGASP
-439 FPSSGAAGNQPVGKT
+439 FPSSGAVGNQQTLRT
-454 PTGQPAGTPLNS
+454 PTGQSAGTPLNA

-471 TFQKMGGA
+471 TLQKMGGA
-479 ASQALRNTTKTQ
+479 ANQAVKGLTGKQ
-491 MAMGGAAAGIGAAL
+491 LAAGGAAAGIGAAL
-505 VAIPNA
+505 VAIPSA
-511 VNEVSEI
+511 VNEVAEI
-518 NADETLSQHDKTVK
+518 NADETLTDKEKSTK

-542 TVVGATAGGIAG
+542 TVIGATAGGVAG

-567 VVPVLGTAVGA
+567 VIPVLGTAVGA

-598 IGEGIGSAITGDDNG
+598 IGEGIGSAVAGDDEEHL
-613 AQASVNVPASS
+613 S
-624 SDTEV
+624 
-629 PQLLYTETLGTLSP
+629 ETLEDQLP
-643 VQTQTEQNNL
+643 A
-653 GGKKENKSND
+653 D
-663 FSFDKK
+663 
-669 LGAASPIIIQVEN
+669 
-682 NTDSQNKRVVD
+682 
-693 RIPQQQITQY
+693 
-703 FSNSQTQYMQQTIP
+703 TIP
-717 ARELPPEIT
+717 AETLPPEIT
-726 NNYMTGS
+726 NQYMSGE
-733 PQYTGATAELS
+733 PKWNGMNMNAELS
-744 GAADVNLHLTLDD
+744 GTADVNLHLTLDD
-757 KRTMFTAETSRNTAR
+757 NRTMFTAETSQNTAR

-777 TGSAVEARNML
+777 TGSAVDARSNY

>member
-1 MNEIKAGVLLSLKDK
+1 M
-16 FSQGIKEAGG
+16 
-26 TVQKFAST
+26 QKFASS
-34 AASAVQGIDKA
+34 AASAIQGIDKA

-52 MGAIGVSLSV
+52 AGALGVSLSL

-72 DNRLTRIGLTADASA
+72 DNRLTRIGLTASASA
-87 EQVNQLKQKIFE
+87 EQVNALKQKVFE
-99 AATDSKIKIDTTSIN
+99 AASDSSIKIDTTSIN

-146 QGSSID
+146 QGASIG

-163 TADQITKL
+163 SAEQISKL

-182 AFIFGEFA
+182 AFTFGEFA

-201 PIGTAPEDIKR
+201 PIGTAPDDIKR

-225 NAEIAVT
+225 SAEIAVT
-232 ALGSAMAEL
+232 ALGSAMSEL

-292 QTSMQAIRAYGNF
+292 QTSMQAIRAYSNF
-305 YEDMYPKLMDLGDT
+305 YDDMYPRLMDLGDT
-319 TGAMENKSA
+319 TGAMEQKSA
-328 TMANT
+328 TMAGT
-333 LASNLQQVQTAFVR
+333 LAANLQQVQTAFVR
-347 FADAKLTEPLEKL
+347 FADAKLTAPLEKL
-360 TDLLNKLAEDP
+360 TGLLNKLAEDP
-371 EAFNRVFTGI
+371 DAFNRIFTGI

-387 IAAAKGLSSVINLI
+387 IAAVKGLASVMNLVSSFV
-401 SSIKGLKGGGNINIG
+401 SLKKVGGNINIG
-416 SNLGGAGMPVYVTN
+416 SSMGGMGMPVYVTN

-439 FPSSGAAGNQPVGKT
+439 LPNSGAAGNAPVGKT
-454 PTGQPAGTPLNS
+454 PTGQPAGTPLNA

-471 TFQKMGGA
+471 TLQKMGGA
-479 ASQALRNTTKTQ
+479 ASQALQGVTKTQ
-491 MAMGGAAAGIGAAL
+491 MAMGGAAAGIGTAL

-511 VNEVSEI
+511 VNEVAAI
-518 NADETLSQHDKTVK
+518 NADETLSKRDKTVK

-542 TVVGATAGGIAG
+542 TVVGATVGGAAG

-560 VGAAVGS
+560 AGAAIGS
-567 VVPVLGTAVGA
+567 IIPGLGTLIGG

-598 IGEGIGSAITGDDNG
+598 IGEGIGSAVAEDEK
-613 AQASVNVPASS
+613 
-624 SDTEV
+624 SDEEKTLE
-629 PQLLYTETLGTLSP
+629 QLNKLFPG
-643 VQTQTEQNNL
+643 QNI
-653 GGKKENKSND
+653 SAD
-663 FSFDKK
+663 
-669 LGAASPIIIQVEN
+669 
-682 NTDSQNKRVVD
+682 
-693 RIPQQQITQY
+693 
-703 FSNSQTQYMQQTIP
+703 M
-717 ARELPPEIT
+717 LPPELT
-726 NNYMTGS
+726 SQYMTGNQ
-733 PQYTGATAELS
+733 PFTGATAELS
-744 GAADVNLHLTLDD
+744 GSADVNLNLTLTDT
-757 KRTMFTAETSRNTAR
+757 RTTLTAETANNTAR

>member
-16 FSQGIKEAGG
+16 FSQGIKSAGSGVEA
-26 TVQKFAST
+26 FASR
-34 AASAVQGIDKA
+34 AASAIQGVDKA

-52 MGAIGVSLSV
+52 MGAIGISLSV
-62 GAATKEIINL
+62 GAATKEIIEL

-87 EQVNQLKQKIFE
+87 EQVASLKQKVFE
-99 AATDSKIKIDTTSIN
+99 AASDSSIKIDTTSIN

-126 LKYTEDNIRNI
+126 LKYAEDNIRNI

-146 QGSSID
+146 QGASIG

-163 TADQITKL
+163 SAEQITQL

-182 AFIFGEFA
+182 AFTFGEFA

-201 PIGTAPEDIKR
+201 PIGTAPEDIKK
-212 ANAAMQIIMMGTK
+212 ANAAMQIIMKGTK
-225 NAEIAVT
+225 SAEIAVT
-232 ALGSAMAEL
+232 ALGSAMSEL

-292 QTSMQAIRAYGNF
+292 QTSMQAIRAYSNF

-333 LASNLQQVQTAFVR
+333 LAANLQQVQTAFVR

-360 TDLLNKLAEDP
+360 TNLLNKLAEDP
-371 EAFNRVFTGI
+371 EAFNRIFTGI

-387 IAAAKGLSSVINLI
+387 IAAVKGLSSVINI
-401 SSIKGLKGGGNINIG
+401 VSSIASLKKGGGNISIG

-439 FPSSGAAGNQPVGKT
+439 SPSSGSAGNQQALGRT
-454 PTGQPAGTPLNS
+454 PTGQPAGTPLNA

-471 TFQKMGGA
+471 TLQKMGGA
-479 ASQALRNTTKTQ
+479 ANQAVKGLTGKQ
-491 MAMGGAAAGIGAAL
+491 LAAGGAAAGIGAAL
-505 VAIPNA
+505 VAIPSA
-511 VNEVSEI
+511 VNEVAEI
-518 NADETLSQHDKTVK
+518 NADETLTEKEKSTK

-542 TVVGATAGGIAG
+542 TVIGATAGGVAG

-567 VVPVLGTAVGA
+567 VIPVLGTAVGA

-598 IGEGIGSAITGDDNG
+598 IGEGIGSAVAGDD
-613 AQASVNVPASS
+613 
-624 SDTEV
+624 EE
-629 PQLLYTETLGTLSP
+629 QLSETLEDQLPAG
-643 VQTQTEQNNL
+643 
-653 GGKKENKSND
+653 
-663 FSFDKK
+663 
-669 LGAASPIIIQVEN
+669 
-682 NTDSQNKRVVD
+682 
-693 RIPQQQITQY
+693 
-703 FSNSQTQYMQQTIP
+703 TIP
-717 ARELPPEIT
+717 AETLPPEIT
-726 NNYMTGS
+726 NQYMSGD
-733 PQYTGATAELS
+733 PKWNGMNMNAELS
-744 GAADVNLHLTLDD
+744 GTADVNLHLTLDD
-757 KRTMFTAETSRNTAR
+757 NRTMFTAETSQNTAR

-777 TGSAVEARNML
+777 TGSAVDARSNY

>member
-16 FSQGIKEAGG
+16 FSQGIKDAGG
-26 TVQKFAST
+26 TVQKFASS
-34 AASAVQGIDKA
+34 AASAIQGIDKA

-52 MGAIGVSLSV
+52 AGALGVSLSV
-62 GAATKEIINL
+62 GAATKEIIQL

-87 EQVNQLKQKIFE
+87 EQVNALKQKVFE
-99 AATDSKIKIDTTSIN
+99 AASDSKIKIDTTSIN

-137 AIAIQATGE
+137 AVAIQATGE
-146 QGSSID
+146 QGASIG

-163 TADQITKL
+163 TADQISKL

-182 AFIFGEFA
+182 AFTFGEFA

-201 PIGTAPEDIKR
+201 PIGTAPDDIKR

-225 NAEIAVT
+225 SAEIAVT

-241 SSPDKQQKLMAI
+241 SSPDKQQKLMSI
-253 GVRVRDESGKFRDF
+253 GVRVRDESGAFRDF
-267 NDIMADLLKVSEKVG
+267 NDIMADLLAVSEKVG
-282 NTDFLGNIFG
+282 NTDFLGSIFG
-292 QTSMQAIRAYGNF
+292 HTSMQAIRAYGNF
-305 YEDMYPKLMDLGDT
+305 YKDMYPKLMDLGDT
-319 TGAMENKSA
+319 TGAMEAKSA
-328 TMANT
+328 KMADT
-333 LASNLQQVQTAFVR
+333 LAANLQQVQTAFVR

-360 TDLLNKLAEDP
+360 TNLLNKLAEDP
-371 EAFNRVFTGI
+371 DAFNRIFTGI

-387 IAAAKGLSSVINLI
+387 IAAVKGLASVMNVI
-401 SSIKGLKGGGNINIG
+401 SSIVSLKKGGGNINIG
-416 SNLGGAGMPVYVTN
+416 SNVGGLGMPVYVTN

-439 FPSSGAAGNQPVGKT
+439 LPGAGATVNQPIGKT
-454 PTGQPAGTPLNS
+454 PTGQAAGTPLNV

-479 ASQALRNTTKTQ
+479 ASQAVKGLSGKQ
-491 MAMGGAAAGIGAAL
+491 LAAGGAAAGIATAL

-511 VNEVSEI
+511 VSEVSQI
-518 NADETLSQHDKTVK
+518 NADETLTKKEKSTA

-542 TVVGATAGGIAG
+542 TVVGATAGGVVG

-598 IGEGIGSAITGDDNG
+598 IGAGIGSAVAGKDN
-613 AQASVNVPASS
+613 
-624 SDTEV
+624 E
-629 PQLLYTETLGTLSP
+629 
-643 VQTQTEQNNL
+643 TQTNV
-653 GGKKENKSND
+653 D
-663 FSFDKK
+663 APTFSDNVETSRLPYVET
-669 LGAASPIIIQVEN
+669 LGAASPAQIQVEQ
-682 NTDSQNKRVVD
+682 TVLDGQ
-693 RIPQQQITQY
+693 PQLPTVP
-703 FSNSQTQYMQQTIP
+703 QTISS
-717 ARELPPEIT
+717 RELPPEIT
-726 NNYMTGS
+726 NNYMTES
-733 PQYTGATAELS
+733 PQYTGAKAELS
-744 GAADVNLHLTLDD
+744 GAADVNLKLTLTDT
-757 KRTMFTAETSRNTAR
+757 RTMFTAETSRNTAR

>member
-1 MNEIKAGVLLSLKDK
+1 MNEIKAGVMLSLKDK
-16 FSQGIKEAGG
+16 FSQGIKSAGSGVEA
-26 TVQKFAST
+26 FASK
-34 AASAVQGIDKA
+34 AASAIQGVDKV

-62 GAATKEIINL
+62 GAATKEIIQL

-87 EQVNQLKQKIFE
+87 EQVQQLKQKVFE
-99 AATDSKIKIDTTSIN
+99 AATDSSIKIDTTSIN

-126 LKYTEDNIRNI
+126 LKYAEDNIRNI

-146 QGSSID
+146 QGASIG

-163 TADQITKL
+163 TAEQITQL

-182 AFIFGEFA
+182 AFTFGEFA

-201 PIGTAPEDIKR
+201 PIGTAPEDIKK
-212 ANAAMQIIMMGTK
+212 ANAAMQIIMKGTK
-225 NAEIAVT
+225 SAEIAVT
-232 ALGSAMAEL
+232 ALGSAMSEL

-292 QTSMQAIRAYGNF
+292 QTSMQAIRAYSNF
-305 YEDMYPKLMDLGDT
+305 YDDMYPKLMDLGDT

-333 LASNLQQVQTAFVR
+333 LAANLQQVQTAFVR
-347 FADAKLTEPLEKL
+347 FADAKLTAPLEKL

-387 IAAAKGLSSVINLI
+387 IAAVKGLSSVINII
-401 SSIKGLKGGGNINIG
+401 SGISNLKKGGGNINIG
-416 SNLGGAGMPVYVTN
+416 SNVGGAGMPVYVTN

-439 FPSSGAAGNQPVGKT
+439 FPSSGSANQNMGRT
-454 PTGQPAGTPLNS
+454 PTGQPAGTPLNA

-471 TFQKMGGA
+471 AFQKMGGA
-479 ASQALRNTTKTQ
+479 ASQALKGVSKGQ
-491 MAMGGAAAGIGAAL
+491 MAMGGAASGIGAAL
-505 VAIPNA
+505 IAIPNA
-511 VNEVSEI
+511 VAEVSEI
-518 NADETLSQHDKTVK
+518 NADETLTKKEKSTK

-542 TVVGATAGGIAG
+542 TVVGATVGGAAG

-560 VGAAVGS
+560 AGAAIGS
-567 VVPVLGTAVGA
+567 IIPGLGTIVGG

-598 IGEGIGSAITGDDNG
+598 IGEGIGSAVAGNDEE
-613 AQASVNVPASS
+613 QLSS
-624 SDTEV
+624 ALEEQLPSNMIPSDTLPSE
-629 PQLLYTETLGTLSP
+629 
-643 VQTQTEQNNL
+643 
-653 GGKKENKSND
+653 
-663 FSFDKK
+663 
-669 LGAASPIIIQVEN
+669 
-682 NTDSQNKRVVD
+682 
-693 RIPQQQITQY
+693 ITQ
-703 FSNSQTQYMQQTIP
+703 QYAVDAQQWQGVN
-717 ARELPPEIT
+717 AEL
-726 NNYMTGS
+726 TGS
-733 PQYTGATAELS
+733 
-744 GAADVNLHLTLDD
+744 ADLNLHVTLDD
-757 KRTMFTAETSRNTAR
+757 KRTVLSAETSRNTFR
-772 NIRVN
+772 NINVN
-777 TGSAVEARNML
+777 TGSAVEARKGL

>member
-1 MNEIKAGVLLSLKDK
+1 MSEIKAGILLSLKDK
-16 FSQGIKEAGG
+16 FSQGIKSAGSGVEA
-26 TVQKFAST
+26 FASK
-34 AASAVQGIDKA
+34 ASSAIQGVDKA

-62 GAATKEIINL
+62 GAAAKEIIQL
-72 DNRLTRIGLTADASA
+72 DNKLTRIGLTADASA
-87 EQVNQLKQKIFE
+87 EQVAALKQKVFD
-99 AATDSKIKIDTTSIN
+99 AASDSSIKIDTSSIN

-126 LKYTEDNIRNI
+126 LKYAEDNIRNI

-146 QGSSID
+146 QGSSIG

-171 MDDMVKQGDQG
+171 MDDMVKQGDMG
-182 AFIFGEFA
+182 AFTFGEFA

-201 PIGTAPEDIKR
+201 PIGTAPEDIKK

-225 NAEIAVT
+225 SAEIAVT
-232 ALGSAMAEL
+232 ALGSAMSEL
-241 SSPDKQQKLMAI
+241 SSPDKQQKLMAY

-267 NDIMADLLKVSEKVG
+267 NDIMADLLQVSKKMG

-292 QTSMQAIRAYGNF
+292 RTSMEAIRAYGIF
-305 YEDMYPKLMDLGDT
+305 YEKMYPKLMDLGDT
-319 TGAMENKSA
+319 TGAMEHKSA

-333 LASNLQQVQTAFVR
+333 LAANLQQVQTAFVR
-347 FADAKLTEPLEKL
+347 FADAKLTAPLEKL

-371 EAFNRVFTGI
+371 EAFNRIFTGI

-387 IAAAKGLSSVINLI
+387 IAAVKGLASVMNIVSNIASL
-401 SSIKGLKGGGNINIG
+401 KKGGGNINIG
-416 SNLGGAGMPVYVTN
+416 SNVGGNGMPVYVTN
-430 WGGKAGASP
+430 WGGKAGSSP
-439 FPSSGAAGNQPVGKT
+439 FPTSGAGAKQPSIGKT
-454 PTGQPAGTPLNS
+454 PTGQAAGTPLNA

-479 ASQALRNTTKTQ
+479 ATQAVKGLSGKQ
-491 MAMGGAAAGIGAAL
+491 LAAGGAAAGIGAAL

-518 NADETLSQHDKTVK
+518 NADETLNRHDKTVK

-542 TVVGATAGGIAG
+542 TVVGATLGGAAGI
-554 VAAGAA
+554 AAGAA
-560 VGAAVGS
+560 AGAAIGS
-567 VVPVLGTAVGA
+567 IVPGLGTAVGA

-598 IGEGIGSAITGDDNG
+598 IGEGIGSAVAGNEEEQVSESLENELQEKFIPAETLPQEITG
-613 AQASVNVPASS
+613 
-624 SDTEV
+624 
-629 PQLLYTETLGTLSP
+629 
-643 VQTQTEQNNL
+643 
-653 GGKKENKSND
+653 
-663 FSFDKK
+663 
-669 LGAASPIIIQVEN
+669 
-682 NTDSQNKRVVD
+682 
-693 RIPQQQITQY
+693 
-703 FSNSQTQYMQQTIP
+703 QYMSGDSGWQGM
-717 ARELPPEIT
+717 
-726 NNYMTGS
+726 NMN
-733 PQYTGATAELS
+733 AELS

-757 KRTMFTAETSRNTAR
+757 NRTVLSAETSRNTAR

>member
-1 MNEIKAGVLLSLKDK
+1 MSEIKAGVLLFLKDK
-16 FSQGIKEAGG
+16 FSQGIKSAGSGVEA
-26 TVQKFAST
+26 FASK
-34 AASAVQGIDKA
+34 ASSAIKGVDKA

-62 GAATKEIINL
+62 GAATKEIIQL
-72 DNRLTRIGLTADASA
+72 DNKLTRIGLTADASA
-87 EQVNQLKQKIFE
+87 EQVAALKQKVFD
-99 AATDSKIKIDTTSIN
+99 AASDSSIKIDTSSIN

-126 LKYTEDNIRNI
+126 LKYAEDNIRNI

-146 QGSSID
+146 QGSSIG

-182 AFIFGEFA
+182 AFTFGEFA

-201 PIGTAPEDIKR
+201 PIGTAPEDIKK

-225 NAEIAVT
+225 SAEIAVT
-232 ALGSAMAEL
+232 ALGSAMSEL

-253 GVRVRDESGKFRDF
+253 GVRVREESGKFRDF
-267 NDIMADLLKVSEKVG
+267 NDIMADLLKVSKKVG

-292 QTSMQAIRAYGNF
+292 QTSMQAIRAYGSF
-305 YEDMYPKLMDLGDT
+305 YEKMYPKLMDLGDT
-319 TGAMENKSA
+319 TGAMEHKSA

-333 LASNLQQVQTAFVR
+333 LAANLQQVQTAFVR
-347 FADAKLTEPLEKL
+347 FADAKLTAPLEKL

-371 EAFNRVFTGI
+371 EAFNRIFTGI
-381 AVGIGS
+381 AVGFGS
-387 IAAAKGLSSVINLI
+387 IAAVKGLASVINIVSKIASL
-401 SSIKGLKGGGNINIG
+401 KKGGGNINIG
-416 SNLGGAGMPVYVTN
+416 SNVGGNGIPVYVTN
-430 WGGKAGASP
+430 WGGKAGSSP
-439 FPSSGAAGNQPVGKT
+439 FPSSGAGAKQPSIGKT
-454 PTGQPAGTPLNS
+454 PTGQAAGTPLNA

-479 ASQALRNTTKTQ
+479 ASQALKGVTKKQ

-505 VAIPNA
+505 VAIPGA
-511 VNEVSEI
+511 VNEISEI
-518 NADETLSQHDKTVK
+518 NADETLNRHDKTVK

-542 TVVGATAGGIAG
+542 TVVGATLGGAAG

-560 VGAAVGS
+560 AGAAIGS
-567 VVPVLGTAVGA
+567 IVPGLGTAVGA

-598 IGEGIGSAITGDDNG
+598 IGEGIGSAVAGN
-613 AQASVNVPASS
+613 
-624 SDTEV
+624 E
-629 PQLLYTETLGTLSP
+629 E
-643 VQTQTEQNNL
+643 EQVSESLKN
-653 GGKKENKSND
+653 
-663 FSFDKK
+663 
-669 LGAASPIIIQVEN
+669 
-682 NTDSQNKRVVD
+682 
-693 RIPQQQITQY
+693 
-703 FSNSQTQYMQQTIP
+703 
-717 ARELPPEIT
+717 ELPANMLPAEMLPSEIT
-726 NNYMTGS
+726 NPYMAGE
-733 PQYTGATAELS
+733 PQWHGMNMNAELS

-757 KRTMFTAETSRNTAR
+757 NRTVLSAETSSNTAR

-777 TGSAVEARNML
+777 TGSAIEARSML

>member
-1 MNEIKAGVLLSLKDK
+1 MSEIKAGVLLSLKDK
-16 FSQGIKEAGG
+16 FSQGIKSAGSGVEA
-26 TVQKFAST
+26 FASK
-34 AASAVQGIDKA
+34 AASAIQGVDKA

-52 MGAIGVSLSV
+52 MGALGVSLSV
-62 GAATKEIINL
+62 GAATKEIIQL

-99 AATDSKIKIDTTSIN
+99 AASDSSIKIDTTSIN

-146 QGSSID
+146 QGASIG

-182 AFIFGEFA
+182 AFTFGEFA

-232 ALGSAMAEL
+232 ALGSAMSEL
-241 SSPDKQQKLMAI
+241 SSPDKQAKLMAI

-292 QTSMQAIRAYGNF
+292 QTTMQAIRAYGNF
-305 YEDMYPKLMDLGDT
+305 YADMYPKLMDLGDT
-319 TGAMENKSA
+319 TGAMEHKSA

-333 LASNLQQVQTAFVR
+333 LAANIQQVQTAFVR
-347 FADAKLTEPLEKL
+347 FADAKLTAPLEKL

-371 EAFNRVFTGI
+371 DAFNRIFTGI

-387 IAAAKGLSSVINLI
+387 IAAVKGLSSVINI
-401 SSIKGLKGGGNINIG
+401 VSSIASLRKGGGNINIG

-439 FPSSGAAGNQPVGKT
+439 FPSSGAVGKQQPIGRT
-454 PTGQPAGTPLNS
+454 PTGQAAGTPLNA
-466 GSQGN
+466 GSQAG
-471 TFQKMGGA
+471 TLAKMGGA
-479 ASQALRNTTKTQ
+479 ASLALHSVTKTQ
-491 MAMGGAAAGIGAAL
+491 MALGGAASGIGTAL
-505 VAIPNA
+505 VAIPSA
-511 VNEVSEI
+511 VSEVSAI
-518 NADETLSQHDKTVK
+518 NADESLSKKEKTVK
-532 KGGAIGDAAG
+532 KGGAIGNAAG
-542 TVVGATAGGIAG
+542 SVVGATVGGAAG

-560 VGAAVGS
+560 AGAAIGS
-567 VVPVLGTAVGA
+567 IVPGLGTIVGG

-598 IGEGIGSAITGDDNG
+598 IGEGIGSAVAGDEEE
-613 AQASVNVPASS
+613 QVS
-624 SDTEV
+624 
-629 PQLLYTETLGTLSP
+629 ETL
-643 VQTQTEQNNL
+643 
-653 GGKKENKSND
+653 EN
-663 FSFDKK
+663 
-669 LGAASPIIIQVEN
+669 Q
-682 NTDSQNKRVVD
+682 
-693 RIPQQQITQY
+693 
-703 FSNSQTQYMQQTIP
+703 IP
-717 ARELPPEIT
+717 ANMIPAGQLPPEIA
-726 NNYMTGS
+726 NQYMTGE
-733 PQYTGATAELS
+733 PQWQGMNMNAEIS
-744 GAADVNLHLTLDD
+744 GQADVNLHLTLDD
-757 KRTMFTAETSRNTAR
+757 NRTMLSAETARNTAR
-772 NIRVN
+772 NIYVN
-777 TGSAVEARNML
+777 CGSAVEARNML

>member
-16 FSQGIKEAGG
+16 FSQGIKDAGG
-26 TVQKFAST
+26 TVQKFASS
-34 AASAVQGIDKA
+34 AASAIQGIDKA

-52 MGAIGVSLSV
+52 AGALGVSLSV
-62 GAATKEIINL
+62 GAATKEIIQL

-87 EQVNQLKQKIFE
+87 EQVNALKQKVFE
-99 AATDSKIKIDTTSIN
+99 AASDSKIKIDTTSIN

-146 QGSSID
+146 QGASIG

-163 TADQITKL
+163 TAEQISKL

-182 AFIFGEFA
+182 AFTFGEFA

-201 PIGTAPEDIKR
+201 PIGTAPDDIKR

-225 NAEIAVT
+225 SAEIAVT

-241 SSPDKQQKLMAI
+241 SSPDKQQKLMSI
-253 GVRVRDESGKFRDF
+253 GVRVRDESGAFRDF
-267 NDIMADLLKVSEKVG
+267 NDIMADLLAVSEKVG
-282 NTDFLGNIFG
+282 NTDFLGSIFG
-292 QTSMQAIRAYGNF
+292 HTSMQAIRAYGNF
-305 YEDMYPKLMDLGDT
+305 YKDMYPKLMDLGDT
-319 TGAMENKSA
+319 TGAMEAKSA
-328 TMANT
+328 KMADT
-333 LASNLQQVQTAFVR
+333 LAANLQQVQTAFVR

-360 TDLLNKLAEDP
+360 TNLLNKLAEDP
-371 EAFNRVFTGI
+371 DAFNRIFTGI

-387 IAAAKGLSSVINLI
+387 IAAVKGLASVMNVI
-401 SSIKGLKGGGNINIG
+401 SSIVSLKKGGGNINIG
-416 SNLGGAGMPVYVTN
+416 SNVGGLGMPVYVTN
-430 WGGKAGASP
+430 WGGKAGAP
-439 FPSSGAAGNQPVGKT
+439 PLPNAGAAVNQPVGKT
-454 PTGQPAGTPLNS
+454 PTGQAAGTPLNV

-479 ASQALRNTTKTQ
+479 ASQAVKGLSGKQ
-491 MAMGGAAAGIGAAL
+491 MAMGGAAAGIATAL

-511 VNEVSEI
+511 VSEVSQI
-518 NADETLSQHDKTVK
+518 NADETLTKKEKSAA

-542 TVVGATAGGIAG
+542 TVVGATAGGVAG
-554 VAAGAA
+554 IAAGAA

-598 IGEGIGSAITGDDNG
+598 IGTGIGNAVAGKDD
-613 AQASVNVPASS
+613 AQ
-624 SDTEV
+624 
-629 PQLLYTETLGTLSP
+629 
-643 VQTQTEQNNL
+643 
-653 GGKKENKSND
+653 
-663 FSFDKK
+663 
-669 LGAASPIIIQVEN
+669 IQVER
-682 NTDSQNKRVVD
+682 TVLDGQ
-693 RIPQQQITQY
+693 PQLP
-703 FSNSQTQYMQQTIP
+703 NMPQTIP
-717 ARELPPEIT
+717 ARELPSEIA
-726 NNYMTGS
+726 NNYMAES
-733 PQYTGATAELS
+733 PQYTGAKAELS
-744 GAADVNLHLTLDD
+744 GAADVNLKLTLTDT
-757 KRTMFTAETSRNTAR
+757 RTMFTAETSRNTAR

-777 TGSAVEARNML
+777 TGSAIEARNML

>member
-1 MNEIKAGVLLSLKDK
+1 MSEIKAGILLSLKDK
-16 FSQGIKEAGG
+16 FSQGIKSAGSGVEA
-26 TVQKFAST
+26 FASK
-34 AASAVQGIDKA
+34 ASSAIQGVDKA

-87 EQVNQLKQKIFE
+87 EQVNQLKQKVFE

-126 LKYTEDNIRNI
+126 LKYAEDNIRNI

-146 QGSSID
+146 QGSSIG

-182 AFIFGEFA
+182 AFTFGEFA

-201 PIGTAPEDIKR
+201 PIGTAPEDIKK

-232 ALGSAMAEL
+232 ALGSAMSEL
-241 SSPDKQQKLMAI
+241 SSPDKQAKLMAI

-292 QTSMQAIRAYGNF
+292 QTTMQAIRAYGNF

-319 TGAMENKSA
+319 TGAMEHKSA

-333 LASNLQQVQTAFVR
+333 LAANLQQVQTAFVR
-347 FADAKLTEPLEKL
+347 FADAKLTAPLEKL

-371 EAFNRVFTGI
+371 EAFNRIFTGI

-387 IAAAKGLSSVINLI
+387 IAAVKGLASVINI
-401 SSIKGLKGGGNINIG
+401 VSSIASLKKGGGNINIG
-416 SNLGGAGMPVYVTN
+416 SNVGGNGMPVYVTN

-439 FPSSGAAGNQPVGKT
+439 FPSAGSAGNQTIGKT
-454 PTGQPAGTPLNS
+454 PTGQAAGTPLNA

-479 ASQALRNTTKTQ
+479 ASQALKGVTKKQ

-505 VAIPNA
+505 VAIPGA
-511 VNEVSEI
+511 VNEISEI
-518 NADETLSQHDKTVK
+518 NADETLNRHDKTVK

-542 TVVGATAGGIAG
+542 TVVGATLGGAAG

-560 VGAAVGS
+560 AGAAIGS
-567 VVPVLGTAVGA
+567 IVPGLGTAVGA

-598 IGEGIGSAITGDDNG
+598 IGEGIGSAVAGKDEEQLSESLKNEF
-613 AQASVNVPASS
+613 PANM
-624 SDTEV
+624 
-629 PQLLYTETLGTLSP
+629 L
-643 VQTQTEQNNL
+643 
-653 GGKKENKSND
+653 
-663 FSFDKK
+663 
-669 LGAASPIIIQVEN
+669 
-682 NTDSQNKRVVD
+682 
-693 RIPQQQITQY
+693 
-703 FSNSQTQYMQQTIP
+703 P
-717 ARELPPEIT
+717 AEMLPSEIT
-726 NNYMTGS
+726 NPYMAGE
-733 PQYTGATAELS
+733 PQWHGMNMNAELS
-744 GAADVNLHLTLDD
+744 GQADVNLHLTLDD
-757 KRTMFTAETSRNTAR
+757 KRTILSADTSRNTTR
-772 NIRVN
+772 NIHVN
-777 TGSAVEARNML
+777 TGSAIEARNML

>member
-16 FSQGIKEAGG
+16 FSQGIKSAGSGVEA
-26 TVQKFAST
+26 FASR
-34 AASAVQGIDKA
+34 AASAIQGVDKA

-62 GAATKEIINL
+62 GAATKEIIEL

-87 EQVNQLKQKIFE
+87 EQVASLKQKVFE
-99 AATDSKIKIDTTSIN
+99 AASDSSIKIDTTSIN

-126 LKYTEDNIRNI
+126 LKYAEDNIRNI

-146 QGSSID
+146 QGASIG

-163 TADQITKL
+163 SAEQITQL

-182 AFIFGEFA
+182 AFTFGEFA

-232 ALGSAMAEL
+232 ALGSAMSEL
-241 SSPDKQQKLMAI
+241 SSPDKQAKLMAI

-292 QTSMQAIRAYGNF
+292 QTSMQAIRAYSNF

-333 LASNLQQVQTAFVR
+333 LAANLQQVQTAFVR

-360 TDLLNKLAEDP
+360 TNLLNKLAEDP
-371 EAFNRVFTGI
+371 DAFNRIFTGI

-387 IAAAKGLSSVINLI
+387 IAAVKGLSSVINI
-401 SSIKGLKGGGNINIG
+401 VSSIASLKKGGGNISIG

-439 FPSSGAAGNQPVGKT
+439 FPSSGSAGNQQALGRT
-454 PTGQPAGTPLNS
+454 PTGQPAGTPLNA

-471 TFQKMGGA
+471 TLQKMGGA
-479 ASQALRNTTKTQ
+479 ANQAVKGLTGKQ
-491 MAMGGAAAGIGAAL
+491 LAAGGAAAGIGAAL
-505 VAIPNA
+505 VAIPSA
-511 VNEVSEI
+511 VNEVAEI
-518 NADETLSQHDKTVK
+518 NADETLTDKEKSTK

-542 TVVGATAGGIAG
+542 TVIGATAGGVAG

-567 VVPVLGTAVGA
+567 VIPVLGTAVGA

-598 IGEGIGSAITGDDNG
+598 IGEGIGSAVAGDDEEHL
-613 AQASVNVPASS
+613 S
-624 SDTEV
+624 
-629 PQLLYTETLGTLSP
+629 ETLEDQLPAG
-643 VQTQTEQNNL
+643 
-653 GGKKENKSND
+653 
-663 FSFDKK
+663 
-669 LGAASPIIIQVEN
+669 
-682 NTDSQNKRVVD
+682 
-693 RIPQQQITQY
+693 
-703 FSNSQTQYMQQTIP
+703 TIP
-717 ARELPPEIT
+717 AETLPPEIT
-726 NNYMTGS
+726 NQYMSGE
-733 PQYTGATAELS
+733 PKWNGMNMNAELS
-744 GAADVNLHLTLDD
+744 GTADVNLHLTLDD
-757 KRTMFTAETSRNTAR
+757 NRTMFTAETSQNTAR

-777 TGSAVEARNML
+777 TGSAVDARSNY

>member
-1 MNEIKAGVLLSLKDK
+1 MNEIKAGILLSLKDK
-16 FSQGIKEAGG
+16 FSQGIKDAGG
-26 TVQKFAST
+26 TVQKFASS
-34 AASAVQGIDKA
+34 AASAIQGIDKA

-52 MGAIGVSLSV
+52 AGALGVSLSV
-62 GAATKEIINL
+62 GAAIKEIIQL

-87 EQVNQLKQKIFE
+87 EQVNALKQKVFE
-99 AATDSKIKIDTTSIN
+99 AASDSKIKIDTTSIN

-146 QGSSID
+146 Q
-152 SVFAEF
+152 VFAEF
-158 QKFGY
+158 QKFGC
-163 TADQITKL
+163 TADQITQL

-182 AFIFGEFA
+182 AFTFGEFA

-201 PIGTAPEDIKR
+201 PIGTAPEDIKK

-232 ALGSAMAEL
+232 ALGSAMSEL
-241 SSPDKQQKLMAI
+241 SSPDKQAKLMAI

-292 QTSMQAIRAYGNF
+292 QTTMQAIRAYGNF

-333 LASNLQQVQTAFVR
+333 LAANLQQVQTAFVR

-439 FPSSGAAGNQPVGKT
+439 FPSSSAVGNQGIGRT
-454 PTGQPAGTPLNS
+454 PTGAAAGTPLNA
-466 GSQGN
+466 GSQGG
-471 TFQKMGGA
+471 TLSKMGGA
-479 ASQALRNTTKTQ
+479 ASLALHGVTKTQ
-491 MAMGGAAAGIGAAL
+491 MAMGGAAAGIGAAI
-505 VAIPNA
+505 VAIPSA
-511 VNEVSEI
+511 VNEISEI

-532 KGGAIGDAAG
+532 KGRAIGDAAG
-542 TVVGATAGGIAG
+542 TVVGATVGGAAG

-560 VGAAVGS
+560 AGAAIGS
-567 VVPVLGTAVGA
+567 IVPGLGTAIGA

-598 IGEGIGSAITGDDNG
+598 IGEGIGSAVAGDDDG
-613 AQASVNVPASS
+613 AQASVNVPVSS

-629 PQLLYTETLGTLSP
+629 PQLLYTETLG
-643 VQTQTEQNNL
+643 
-653 GGKKENKSND
+653 
-663 FSFDKK
+663 
-669 LGAASPIIIQVEN
+669 AASPAQIQVEQ
-682 NTDSQNKRVVD
+682 TVLGG
-693 RIPQQQITQY
+693 
-703 FSNSQTQYMQQTIP
+703 QTQPPTIIYPQMPSVPQTIP
-717 ARELPPEIT
+717 ARDLPPEIT

-733 PQYTGATAELS
+733 PQYTGTTAELS

-757 KRTMFTAETSRNTAR
+757 NRTMFTAETSRNTSR

-777 TGSAVEARNML
+777 TGSAVEARSML